1 MERKKKAASGGAG
14 ASIRDR
20 QRKKT
25 ASLTSNQR
33 AQKARNIR
41 FSPNTKK
48 VHLKKR
54 KKNNV
59 VLK

>member
-1 MERKKKAASGGAG
+1 MDRKKKAVSGAAG
-14 ASIRDR
+14 ASSRDR
-20 QRKKT
+20 QRKKN
-25 ASLTSNQR
+25 ASFTSNQR

-41 FSPNTKK
+41 FSPTTKK
-48 VHLKKR
+48 SAPKKK